1 LHSENGILGIGAA
14 ATGQDIDPDL
24 INASRILITL
34 IPGASISEHTI
45 SFAVM
50 RGGHLDYTVLGG
62 FQVAD
67 NGDLAVGAKHVFVT
81 MEHLTRDGQ
90 PKILNACTYPLT
102 SAKVVDQI
110 YTDIVVI
117 DVGEQGLRVRVRAL
131 LDGVSFELLQS
142 LTEAPLKPASTLQR
156 IVCDSDTDQ
165 AHYVPA

>member
-1 LHSENGILGIGAA
+1 
-14 ATGQDIDPDL
+14 
-24 INASRILITL
+24 
-34 IPGASISEHTI
+34 
-45 SFAVM
+45 M
-50 RGGHLDYTVLGG
+50 
-62 FQVAD
+62 
-67 NGDLAVGAKHVFVT
+67 DLAVGAKHVFVT

-117 DVGEQGLRVRVRAL
+117 DVGKQGLRVRAL

-142 LTEAPLKPASTLQR
+142 LTEAPLKPAFTLQR